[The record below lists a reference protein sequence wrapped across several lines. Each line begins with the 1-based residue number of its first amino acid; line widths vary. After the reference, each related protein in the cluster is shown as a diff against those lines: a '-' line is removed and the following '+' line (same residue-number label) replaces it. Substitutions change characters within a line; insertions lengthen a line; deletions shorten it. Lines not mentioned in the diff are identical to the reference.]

1 MTLRMVVESDL
12 ASLSTPLQYIELSD
26 AFLDSALRLCTV
38 LRRSHRKSNYARSA
52 VVQYLTFHA
61 IELFLK
67 SAILKRHPNEK
78 LNTHD
83 IQALSK
89 RYRNLYKAKKYEFR
103 APFLAE
109 EISDDVL
116 SKIIGSDNLE
126 NFKSFRKKH
135 EDENPWD
142 QRLRYPI
149 NDKGHSWSGLVG
161 FEPLSYLLELRKLQK
176 NIRQLAE
183 LIFPDRNQLRVKN
196 LKSPRQ

>member
-26 AFLDSALRLCTV
+26 AFLDSAIRLCTV
-38 LRRSHRKSNYARSA
+38 LRRSPRKSNYARSA
-52 VVQYLTFHA
+52 VVQYLAFHA

-67 SAILKRHPNEK
+67 SAILKQHPNEK

-83 IQALSK
+83 IQTLSK
-89 RYRNLYKAKKYEFR
+89 RYRNLYKAKKYEFH
-103 APFLAE
+103 APFLSE

-116 SKIIGSDNLE
+116 SKIIGFENLE
-126 NFKSFRKKH
+126 NFKSSRKKH

-149 NDKGHSWSGLVG
+149 NDKGQPWSGLVG
-161 FEPLSYLLELRKLQK
+161 FEPLSYLLELKKLQK
-176 NIRQLAE
+176 TFGMLAE
-183 LIFPDRNQLRVKN
+183 LIFPDRNLLRVKH
-196 LKSPRQ
+196 LKSPR